1 MFSGGRM
8 KKCILGLRETCINCG
23 ECDNRCELDPS
34 KICDNCFKC
43 LETDK
48 DYIDI
53 PIDEIYMDEQEAEAD
68 MAREDLIYML
78 RQPDEELH
86 EELDLDIDQSDAT
99 GHPDDE

>member
-1 MFSGGRM
+1 M
-8 KKCILGLRETCINCG
+8 KKCILGLHETCINCG

-48 DYIDI
+48 NYIDI
-53 PIDEIYMDEQEAEAD
+53 PIDEIYMDEHEAEAD
-68 MAREDLIYML
+68 MAKEDLIYML

>member
-1 MFSGGRM
+1 M
-8 KKCILGLRETCINCG
+8 KKCILGLHETCINCG
-23 ECDNRCELDPS
+23 ECDNR
-34 KICDNCFKC
+34 FKC

-68 MAREDLIYML
+68 MAKEDLIYML